1 VMYLI
6 YWIQSSK
13 ILYKNEIRDY

>member
-1 VMYLI
+1 VMCLI